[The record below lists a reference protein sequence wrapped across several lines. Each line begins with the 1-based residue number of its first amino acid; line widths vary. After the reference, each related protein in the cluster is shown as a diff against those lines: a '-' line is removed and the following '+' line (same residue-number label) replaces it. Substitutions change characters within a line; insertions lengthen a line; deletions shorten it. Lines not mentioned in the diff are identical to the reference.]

1 MDMRRKMSEVKL
13 EALALKI
20 EKELLKANDNGFGKP
35 YSLSPEILYGL
46 PKSLTRPPKVRLVY
60 ARKKGAKI
68 KVTKSEDAVPVLR
81 SIIGSDITVREQA
94 ILLLLD
100 RANQITG
107 YFKVS
112 EGGMSATVI
121 DTKLVVGA
129 ALQFHAS
136 GVILSHNHPSG
147 LLKASEADIQITKK
161 IQNALKLMDLA
172 LLDHIIVTQEGH
184 YSFADEGLL

>member
-1 MDMRRKMSEVKL
+1 MRRKISERQF
-13 EALALKI
+13 EALALKV
-20 EKELLKANDNGFGKP
+20 ERALLKTHDNGFGKP
-35 YSLSPEILYGL
+35 YPVSPEMLYGL
-46 PKSLTRPPKVRLVY
+46 PSSLKRPPKVRLIY
-60 ARKKGAKI
+60 AKKKGPKI

-81 SIIGSDITVREQA
+81 SIIGSDITLREQA

-107 YFKVS
+107 YFKIS
-112 EGGMSATVI
+112 EGGISTTVI
-121 DTKLVVGA
+121 DTKLVIGA

-147 LLKASEADIQITKK
+147 LLKASEPDIQITKK
-161 IQNALKLMDLA
+161 IQNALKLMDLS